1 MALSAPPTERKRVK
15 VYELR
20 ENDWHDRGTG
30 FCNTQC
36 ILDKGRIYVESEEN
50 PEEVLLESKIK
61 KEDSYQK
68 QQDTLIVWTDNNGV
82 DMALSF
88 QEAEGCGLVCEAI
101 GNVQQ
106 RPMEDTDDVPPGPLS
121 LPPPTIGHLAQV
133 EDVMR
138 RANQTQM
145 GRDSMAKMIVAE
157 DYIQQLT
164 PLVTEAEDLESLL
177 DLHRLCSIMKMLI
190 LFNDTAIIEHIV
202 KDNVIIGVVGALE
215 CECPNY
221 SMCDEPETDITASR

>member
-20 ENDWHDRGTG
+20 ENDWFDRGTG

-36 ILDKGRIYVESEEN
+36 ILEKGRIFVESEED
-50 PEEVLLESKIK
+50 PDRILLESRIK

-88 QEAEGCGLVCEAI
+88 QEAEGCGLVCDAI
-101 GNVQQ
+101 SAVQQ
-106 RPMEDTDDVPPGPLS
+106 RPLDDPDDTPPSPLS
-121 LPPPTIGHLAQV
+121 LPPPSIGHLLQI
-133 EDVMR
+133 EETMR

-145 GRDSMAKMIVAE
+145 GRDSMGKMVIHE
-157 DYIQQLT
+157 DYIHRLT
-164 PLVTEAEDLESLL
+164 ALVSEAEDLESLS
-177 DLHRLCSIMKMLI
+177 DLHRISSIMKTLI
-190 LFNDTAIIEHIV
+190 LFNDTSIIEYV
-202 KDNVIIGVVGALE
+202 VRDKVILGVVGALE
-215 CECPNY
+215 CTCLP
-221 SMCDEPETDITASR
+221 